1 MLFGVCTRTRL
12 LTYLPRRI
20 SANRIAVAPPLCA
33 RISMSAPTQTGDK
46 PEPTAAAGGAGAEG
60 QSKSAMKKAAKQ
72 AEKQAKADKPKK
84 KAKPAK
90 KDKPWEARDANGKL
104 RMFSI

>member
-72 AEKQAKADKPKK
+72 AEKQAKAE
-84 KAKPAK
+84 AKNALKSEKTAGAAPA
-90 KDKPWEARDANGKL
+90 L
-104 RMFSI
+104 SLIHI